1 MNKLMVV
8 DDERIIGAQL
18 EERLSLMGFE
28 IVGNASSGDDAVSVA
43 RECSPDLVLMDI
55 VMPGKLDGIQ
65 ASEIIKGELNIPVIF
80 LTAYAD
86 DTLIEKAK
94 LIEPYGYIVKPFQ
107 ENELKAAIE
116 IALYKNKK
124 EQQVQDRVLSLSE
137 FMESA
142 TDAFFLFDS
151 KLNCVDVNQTAQ
163 KLFCLNKNK
172 TVGRN
177 ILEVSPVFVEYNIY
191 PRCKDVLKEGETYAA
206 ENASCESRL
215 ESMCLSWKAFKAGSF
230 LGIVIMDG
238 TEQMRNEENTEMV
251 QKIETFNILI
261 DNIAHNFDNL
271 LSDILNNITFT
282 KNKIK
287 NKRRVYKRLL
297 EAEKASTK
305 AKDIV
310 KNLLT
315 FSDEEIPDKRILSA
329 GDLISKS
336 VYYTES
342 NFDLKCDL
350 NIPGD
355 LWRVYVD
362 EAQIETVINS
372 IIIHSIHSMYSGVI
386 ITISANNFVIDEA
399 NLLPLEKGNYIKIE
413 ITNTGD
419 VVTRSDIGILID
431 ADNRTETKVDSLG
444 LTISH
449 SIIKKHNGIITV
461 EYELDTGTI
470 YSIYLPAVEEST
482 ASKDENA
489 IAKTERA
496 L

>member
-28 IVGNASSGDDAVSVA
+28 VAGIASSGDDAVNVA
-43 RECSPDLVLMDI
+43 RECRPDLVLMDI

-86 DTLIEKAK
+86 DNLIEKAK

-116 IALYKNKK
+116 VALYKNKK
-124 EQQVQDRVLSLSE
+124 EQQVQEHALGISK

-163 KLFCLNKNK
+163 KLFYLDENK

-177 ILEVSPVFVEYNIY
+177 ILEVSPVFMEYNIY
-191 PRCKDVLKEGETYAA
+191 PRCKDILKDRETYTE
-206 ENASCESRL
+206 ENASCGSRHG
-215 ESMCLSWKAFKAGSF
+215 SRSLSWKVFKAGSF
-230 LGIVIMDG
+230 LGIVIMNG
-238 TEQMRNEENTEMV
+238 IELIRNEENEKMV
-251 QKIETFNILI
+251 QRIETFNLLI
-261 DNIAHNFDNL
+261 NNIAHNFYNL
-271 LSDILNNITFT
+271 LSDILNKITFS

-287 NKRRVYKRLL
+287 NKKRVYKRLL

-305 AKDIV
+305 AKDII
-310 KNLLT
+310 KNLLN
-315 FSDEEIPDKRILSA
+315 FSDEEIPNMRISSA

-336 VYYTES
+336 VYHTES
-342 NFDLKCDL
+342 TFDLKCDL
-350 NIPGD
+350 TISGE

-362 EAQIETVINS
+362 EEQIETVITN
-372 IIIHSIHSMYSGVI
+372 IIIHSIHSMHRGLIVS
-386 ITISANNFVIDEA
+386 ISANNFVIDEA
-399 NLLPLEKGNYIKIE
+399 NPLPLEQGNYIKIE

-419 VVTRSDIGILID
+419 VITRSDIGILIG
-431 ADNRTETKVDSLG
+431 ADNKTDTKVDGLG
-444 LTISH
+444 LTVSH

-482 ASKDENA
+482 DSK
-489 IAKTERA
+489 
-496 L
+496 